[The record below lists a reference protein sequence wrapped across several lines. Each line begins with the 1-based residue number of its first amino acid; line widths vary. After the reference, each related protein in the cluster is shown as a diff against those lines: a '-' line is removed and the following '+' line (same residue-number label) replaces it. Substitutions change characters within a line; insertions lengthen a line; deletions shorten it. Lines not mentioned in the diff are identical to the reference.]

1 MSTTLSYIPDENFSQ
16 FLDALERREQREWNW
31 LIAEFR
37 KKLIPFLRKRTQ
49 SYPSNAL
56 LNRDQFLE
64 EVIEETLLQFYQIFG
79 KGSFESYGN
88 LEATV
93 VTTAGYKLKEG
104 FARLKKEQRMYFME
118 GDALSVMR
126 ERMATTEETTMVA
139 EAEKIAEIKEKLNDL
154 EKKDKDLLIRY
165 FGGEELQDI
174 ADDLEISPAACRKR
188 KQRIVEKLKNLI
200 LKAFTLFI
208 LLFL

>member
-1 MSTTLSYIPDENFSQ
+1 LKTTLSYIPDENFNR

-49 SYPSNAL
+49 SYPAKAL
-56 LNRDQFLE
+56 LSRDQFLE

-79 KGSFESYGN
+79 KGSFASYGN
-88 LEATV
+88 LEAAV

-104 FARLKKEQRMYFME
+104 FARLKKEQKMYFME

-126 ERMATTEETTMVA
+126 ERMATAEERAMAA
-139 EAEKIAEIKEKLNDL
+139 EAEKIEEVKAKLNEL
-154 EKKDKDLLIRY
+154 EEKDKDLLMRY

-188 KQRIVEKLKNLI
+188 KQRIVDKLKNLV
-200 LKAFTLFI
+200 LKAFTLLM

>member
-1 MSTTLSYIPDENFSQ
+1 MKTTLSYIPDDDFPR

-37 KKLIPFLRKRTQ
+37 KKIIPFLRKRTQ
-49 SYPSNAL
+49 SYPAKAL
-56 LNRDQFLE
+56 LSRDQFLE
-64 EVIEETLLQFYQIFG
+64 EVIEETLLQFYQIFA

-104 FARLKKEQRMYFME
+104 FARLKKEQKMYFME

-126 ERMATTEETTMVA
+126 ERMATAEERAMVA
-139 EAEKIAEIKEKLNDL
+139 EAEKIEEVKAKLNDL
-154 EKKDKDLLIRY
+154 AGQDKDLLMRY

-188 KQRIVEKLKNLI
+188 KQRLVEKLKNLV
-200 LKAFTLFI
+200 LKAFTLLI